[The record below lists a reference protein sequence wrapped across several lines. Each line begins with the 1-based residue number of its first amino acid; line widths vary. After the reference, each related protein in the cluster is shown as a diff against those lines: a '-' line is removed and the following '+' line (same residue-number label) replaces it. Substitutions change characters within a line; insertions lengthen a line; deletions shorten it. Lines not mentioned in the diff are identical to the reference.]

1 MPIFKKRLTK
11 KIYCAAAALICLSP
25 VMLPT
30 WGNGGNDGGG
40 VYAPYITLI
49 TGEDTADRLTA
60 EKLSDAGI
68 KNVLSESSQWFFLN
82 DFSELRRVPLDEF
95 SSVMLESD
103 PRNDGY
109 AQKLKSIFARDG
121 NRYFYIPA
129 ASFNSPFPAAPA
141 AIEQRIK
148 NALKDVRHSVVF
160 TTTPSQGANV
170 IPLYAAAAFLSLA
183 AAFCISKPDRPRSR
197 ARFTLSTAALLPS
210 CGLLIGQGSAGFTL
224 SALML
229 VLFLTLQ
236 TPFEDFFTRFW
247 FDRKFSASQTMPI
260 KQFLQKEKNILIF
273 LFVLILAVCIA
284 GKIHYVFLAFL
295 FFCLSVSARVFAECA
310 GRRDHIVFVPIR
322 IRPCHV
328 EKGLLAAFPFTL
340 AGAAALLLPLF
351 YQSPQAAFPAASK
364 ASKNGLPVIA
374 AADYEAHINFQKN
387 FAITR
392 LIRAENG
399 AEPAGGVYMNFE
411 QDGGGLFRPAAEN
424 KPPVSE
430 IEKTTADIPSF
441 PLENLIAF
449 LNDEQAG
456 SFVQQGFDLRALLA
470 VLAALTLYIPGLVYA
485 AAGDRKKSRN
495 TLYMSQSVTA

>member
-25 VMLPT
+25 VMLST
-30 WGNGGNDGGG
+30 WGNVGNAGGA
-40 VYAPYITLI
+40 VYAPYVTLI
-49 TGEDTADRLTA
+49 TGKSTADRLTA
-60 EKLSDAGI
+60 EKLSAAGI

-95 SSVMLESD
+95 SGVMLESD

-109 AQKLKSIFARDG
+109 AQKLKSIFERDG

-148 NALKDVRHSVVF
+148 TALKDIRHSVVF
-160 TTTPSQGANV
+160 TTARARGANL
-170 IPLYAAAAFLSLA
+170 ILLYAAAAFLSLA
-183 AAFCISKPDRPRSR
+183 AAFCLSKPAGPRTR
-197 ARFTLSTAALLPS
+197 AGFTLSAAALLPS

-236 TPFEDFFTRFW
+236 TPFEALFLRTRF
-247 FDRKFSASQTMPI
+247 DYKFSVPHAMPI
-260 KQFLQKEKNILIF
+260 KQFLQREKKFLIF
-273 LFVLILAVCIA
+273 LLVLILAVCIA
-284 GKIHYVFLAFL
+284 GKAGYIFRAFL
-295 FFCLSVSARVFAECA
+295 FFCLSASARAFAVCA
-310 GRRDHIVFVPIR
+310 GRRDHIVFVPIE
-322 IRPCHV
+322 IRPRRV
-328 EKGLLAAFPFTL
+328 ERGLLAAVPFTL

-351 YQSPQAAFPAASK
+351 HQPAQAAAILAPKVSENK
-364 ASKNGLPVIA
+364 LPVIS
-374 AADYEAHINFQKN
+374 AADYRAHINFQKN

-392 LIRAENG
+392 LVRAEDG

-411 QDGGGLFRPAAEN
+411 QDGDGLFRPAAED
-424 KPPVSE
+424 KPLVSK
-430 IEKTTADIPSF
+430 IEKNTADIPPF

-449 LNDEQAG
+449 LNDKQEWVIVPQ
-456 SFVQQGFDLRALLA
+456 SFDIRDLFA
-470 VLAALTLYIPGLVYA
+470 VLAALPLYIPGLVYA
-485 AAGDRKKSRN
+485 ASGNRKKSKN
-495 TLYMSQSVTA
+495 TLYMTQSVTA